1 MTCGIYKIENILNGK
16 IYIGQSIEIERRWQ
30 KHLNANDDFLI
41 HKAIKKYGKENFKFS
56 IIEECDASLLNEKE
70 CYWINFYNSIIPNGY
85 NMIQGGSNG
94 MGLSRGIKVIQYSL
108 NGDYIAEYDSANQAS
123 LITGIDHWSICACC
137 RKEYK
142 HAGNYQWRYIDD
154 KEEVIP
160 LSIRTNFI
168 VLQIDKN
175 NNEIIAEFPSIKE
188 ASLKTGIAS
197 STICNVCKGKGK
209 TAGGFKWQYKYNN

>member
-30 KHLNANDDFLI
+30 KHLSANDNFLI
-41 HKAIKKYGKENFKFS
+41 HKAIKKYGKENFHFS

-70 CYWINFYNSIIPNGY
+70 CYWIKFYNSVIPNGY

-94 MGLSRGIKVIQYSL
+94 IGLSKGIKVIQYSL
-108 NGDYIAEYDSANQAS
+108 NGNYIAEYDSANQAS
-123 LITGIDHWSICACC
+123 AKTGIDHWSICACC

-142 HAGNYQWRYIDD
+142 HAGNYQWRYADD
-154 KEEVIP
+154 KEEIIP
-160 LSIRTNFI
+160 LSIRTDFT
-168 VLQIDKN
+168 VLQLNKD
-175 NNEIIAEFPSIKE
+175 NNEIIAEFSSIKE
-188 ASLKTGIAS
+188 ATLKTGIAS

>member
-56 IIEECDASLLNEKE
+56 IIEECDSSLLNEKE

-137 RKEYK
+137 RKDYK

>member
-1 MTCGIYKIENILNGK
+1 
-16 IYIGQSIEIERRWQ
+16 
-30 KHLNANDDFLI
+30 
-41 HKAIKKYGKENFKFS
+41 
-56 IIEECDASLLNEKE
+56 
-70 CYWINFYNSIIPNGY
+70 
-85 NMIQGGSNG
+85 MIQGGSNG

-142 HAGNYQWRYIDD
+142 HAGNYQWRYIND